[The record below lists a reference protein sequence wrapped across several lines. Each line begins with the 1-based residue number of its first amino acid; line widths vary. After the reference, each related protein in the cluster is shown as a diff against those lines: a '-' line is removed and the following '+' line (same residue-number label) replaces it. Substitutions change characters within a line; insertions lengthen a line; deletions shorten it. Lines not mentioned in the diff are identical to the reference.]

1 MALDQLKTRWDCYNV
16 GGIWKNNNLNFDNIF
31 EAVVSLF
38 TLANRV
44 GWVDLMF
51 RAVGSAGIDKEP
63 IENNRPQFML
73 FFFVFII
80 VASFFVLNLFV
91 GIVISTYNRE
101 KEKQGK
107 DFLLTNK

>member
-1 MALDQLKTRWDCYNV
+1 MEELNDQLKTKWDCLNSGAEWQNYN
-16 GGIWKNNNLNFDNIF
+16 LRFDNILH
-31 EAVVSLF
+31 AVSALF

-51 RAVGSAGIDKEP
+51 RAVASAGIDRAP
-63 IENNRPQFML
+63 IPGNRPAFMV

-101 KEKQGK
+101 KEK
-107 DFLLTNK
+107 

>member
-1 MALDQLKTRWDCYNV
+1 
-16 GGIWKNNNLNFDNIF
+16 
-31 EAVVSLF
+31 
-38 TLANRV
+38 
-44 GWVDLMF
+44 MF
-51 RAVGSAGIDKEP
+51 RAVSSVGIDKAP
-63 IENNRPQFML
+63 IENNRPEFML

-107 DFLLTNK
+107 DFLLTSK